1 MLLALGLES
10 YVGEVEMVII
20 VLDSLPFS
28 QQIPKMLLNAA
39 RKKLVINQCHFA
51 IRRLTPITIPEM

>member
-1 MLLALGLES
+1 MLALGLES

-39 RKKLVINQCHFA
+39 RKKLVTN
-51 IRRLTPITIPEM
+51 

>member
-28 QQIPKMLLNAA
+28 QQIPKLLLNVGHAA
-39 RKKLVINQCHFA
+39 RKKLVTN
-51 IRRLTPITIPEM
+51 